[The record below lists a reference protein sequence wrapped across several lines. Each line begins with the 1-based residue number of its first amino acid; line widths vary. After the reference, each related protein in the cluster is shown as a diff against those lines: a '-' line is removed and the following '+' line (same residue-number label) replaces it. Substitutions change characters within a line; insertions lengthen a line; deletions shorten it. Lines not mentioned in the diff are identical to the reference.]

1 MNRWKNRI
9 RNTFGALF
17 EEITVFEYLLW
28 WVARVMMLVVV
39 IFCVPS
45 ERVMCF
51 LNMLA
56 LYAVSAIRFVA
67 PKNSLLG
74 QLSFRCQ
81 HIVNVIEIIGTFF
94 GNFLNAYAHVFK
106 YDRILHFLSGPL
118 AVLAGYYVVKAIVST
133 PTQPKTPSATLAS
146 AFSFCFSFLI
156 ICMWEIT
163 EFVGDYLFGTQN
175 QSFYYAPF
183 DDDIW
188 FKIFGHG
195 ALGGE
200 GQFPLWDTM
209 MDMIDA
215 TLATI
220 VSAVVLYAV
229 LRLLEKHKDKTAL
242 AEKGAESE

>member
-67 PKNSLLG
+67 PKNSFFG
-74 QLSFRCQ
+74 RLSFRCQ

-133 PTQPKTPSATLAS
+133 PTQPKIPSATLAS
-146 AFSFCFSFLI
+146 CFSFCFSFLI

-229 LRLLEKHKDKTAL
+229 LRLLEKHKEKTAL

>member
-1 MNRWKNRI
+1 
-9 RNTFGALF
+9 
-17 EEITVFEYLLW
+17 
-28 WVARVMMLVVV
+28 
-39 IFCVPS
+39 
-45 ERVMCF
+45 
-51 LNMLA
+51 
-56 LYAVSAIRFVA
+56 
-67 PKNSLLG
+67 
-74 QLSFRCQ
+74 
-81 HIVNVIEIIGTFF
+81 
-94 GNFLNAYAHVFK
+94 
-106 YDRILHFLSGPL
+106 
-118 AVLAGYYVVKAIVST
+118 
-133 PTQPKTPSATLAS
+133 
-146 AFSFCFSFLI
+146 
-156 ICMWEIT
+156 MWEIT

-209 MDMIDA
+209 IDMIDA

-229 LRLLEKHKDKTAL
+229 LRLLEKHKEKTAL